1 MKEKLTKSEKALL
14 DAIRVAEKEGALTYL
29 PSEEA
34 KKYGE
39 WAKSQLKSERI
50 TLRIDG
56 QTLSALKAAAA
67 KKGKKYQTYIGEI
80 LTREARKAA

>member
-1 MKEKLTKSEKALL
+1 MKEKLNRSEKALL
-14 DAIRVAEKEGALTYL
+14 DALRVAEKEGTLKYL
-29 PSEEA
+29 PSAEA

-56 QTLSALKAAAA
+56 QTLSALKATAA

-80 LTREARKAA
+80 LAREAKKAA